1 MMASVQDSHI
11 LTAFD
16 RTFFLCSVEAIESE
30 QP

>member
-1 MMASVQDSHI
+1 MMANLKDSYI
-11 LTAFD
+11 LTVFD